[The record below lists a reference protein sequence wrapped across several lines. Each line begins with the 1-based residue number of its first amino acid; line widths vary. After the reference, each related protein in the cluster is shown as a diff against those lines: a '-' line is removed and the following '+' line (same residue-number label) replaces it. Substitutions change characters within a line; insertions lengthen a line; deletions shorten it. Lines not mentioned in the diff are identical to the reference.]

1 METTAAIVVAAG
13 AGTRMGAGTPKA
25 LMPLAGRPLVS
36 WAVEA
41 VARAAAVGAV
51 VVAGPPGRLDEMA
64 AALGPA
70 AGAVALVP
78 GGASRAASVAEALR
92 AVPEGAARVVVHD
105 AARPLAAP
113 GLVAAVL
120 EALEGVEGAIAA
132 SPVPDTL
139 KRAGPGLI
147 VDGTVD
153 RSELWRAET
162 PQAFWTEALR
172 AAVAAARGA
181 GRLDAATDC
190 ASLVE
195 AAGGRVRLVPSGEPN
210 PKVTTPADVP
220 VVEALIAASR
230 S

>member
-51 VVAGPPGRLDEMA
+51 VVAGPPGRLDELA
-64 AALGPA
+64 AALGRA
-70 AGAVALVP
+70 AGEVALVP
-78 GGASRAASVAEALR
+78 GGTSRAASVAEALR

-139 KRAGPGLI
+139 KRAGPG
-147 VDGTVD
+147 
-153 RSELWRAET
+153 
-162 PQAFWTEALR
+162 
-172 AAVAAARGA
+172 
-181 GRLDAATDC
+181 
-190 ASLVE
+190 
-195 AAGGRVRLVPSGEPN
+195 
-210 PKVTTPADVP
+210 
-220 VVEALIAASR
+220 
-230 S
+230 

>member
-1 METTAAIVVAAG
+1 M
-13 AGTRMGAGTPKA
+13 
-25 LMPLAGRPLVS
+25 
-36 WAVEA
+36 
-41 VARAAAVGAV
+41 
-51 VVAGPPGRLDEMA
+51 
-64 AALGPA
+64 
-70 AGAVALVP
+70 
-78 GGASRAASVAEALR
+78 
-92 AVPEGAARVVVHD
+92 
-105 AARPLAAP
+105 
-113 GLVAAVL
+113 
-120 EALEGVEGAIAA
+120 
-132 SPVPDTL
+132 
-139 KRAGPGLI
+139 I

-172 AAVAAARGA
+172 AAVAAARAA

-195 AAGGRVRLVPSGEPN
+195 AAGGRVRLVPSGDPN